1 VCGDYIAPWMKE
13 ARPERVA
20 LSADQKLV
28 PFSNKAA
35 LTLDRWHG
43 KEQTPGYQFKMVSPS
58 IAVRD
63 RH

>member
-1 VCGDYIAPWMKE
+1 MRRLHSPVDEE

-35 LTLDRWHG
+35 LTLDRGHG
-43 KEQTPGYQFKMVSPS
+43 KEQAPGYQFKMVSPS